1 MGSHYQQLPHLTGH
15 PEAFRYSGMCRV
27 LRGPEA
33 GKCEGLALFPI
44 GNRVQCFLDQEVSL
58 WKIVCRN

>member
-1 MGSHYQQLPHLTGH
+1 
-15 PEAFRYSGMCRV
+15 
-27 LRGPEA
+27 
-33 GKCEGLALFPI
+33 LALFPI